1 LQHEIL
7 TEKKKK
13 KKKKN
18 LWKKNKIKIRRKRRK
33 RMRRRSRRRRQ
44 RRRETK
50 RRRREEKEQREK
62 DFKEE
67 KEAAKTITSHT
78 KPAKKNSKQ
87 TNKNLTSRPTLLPS
101 MWVTRQIWVEPLN
114 LNGSGVCVWV
124 CILVFQDQD
133 CSKGE
138 KETKW
143 STERF
148 GT

>member
-1 LQHEIL
+1 M
-7 TEKKKK
+7 
-13 KKKKN
+13 
-18 LWKKNKIKIRRKRRK
+18 RR
-33 RMRRRSRRRRQ
+33 RRRSRRRRQ

-78 KPAKKNSKQ
+78 NPAKKNSKQ

-114 LNGSGVCVWV
+114 LNGSGVCVCV
-124 CILVFQDQD
+124 GMHTCLSRPGLF
-133 CSKGE
+133 
-138 KETKW
+138 
-143 STERF
+143 ERRERNKMEHRTVWDLIIT
-148 GT
+148 GISLPAALIN